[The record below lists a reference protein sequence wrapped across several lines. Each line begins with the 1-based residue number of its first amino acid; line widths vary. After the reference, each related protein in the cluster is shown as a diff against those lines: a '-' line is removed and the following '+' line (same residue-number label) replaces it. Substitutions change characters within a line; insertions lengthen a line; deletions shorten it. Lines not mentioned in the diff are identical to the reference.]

1 MNGYIYRHI
10 RVDTNEVFYIGSGG
24 FDKSEEI
31 ETYKRAFTKKN
42 RNKYWRN
49 IINKTDYEVEIL
61 IEGLNYEETIK
72 KEIEFISLYGRKD
85 LNKGSLVNM
94 TDGGEGIKNCSIESK
109 EKISKTNKGKKF
121 SEEHKLKL
129 SIARKNRIIKEETK
143 RKISESNKG
152 KKHTPEI
159 KEHLSKVNFGKKH
172 TEETKQKIV
181 KIHKG
186 KKLSQ
191 ETKQKI
197 SESHKGKVSVVEH
210 TTETKIKI
218 SNSLKGHISPKRR
231 KIICIENN
239 IVYNSITE
247 ASKLLNISQGNLS
260 EFLKGKRTHVSGLH
274 FTYI

>member
-1 MNGYIYRHI
+1 MSEYFIYRHL
-10 RVDTNEVFYIGSGG
+10 RLDTNEVFYIGKGKYKKSYKNIYHRAY
-24 FDKSEEI
+24 DKH
-31 ETYKRAFTKKN
+31 N
-42 RNKYWRN
+42 RNNYWKN
-49 IINKTDYEVEIL
+49 ITNKTNYEVEIVIDNL
-61 IEGLNYEETIK
+61 TSDKANN
-72 KEIEFISLYGRKD
+72 KEIEFIELYGRID
-85 LNKGSLVNM
+85 LNKGTLVNM
-94 TDGGEGIKNCSIESK
+94 TNGSDGNNGIIFTDLHKN
-109 EKISKTNKGKKF
+109 
-121 SEEHKLKL
+121 
-129 SIARKNRIIKEETK
+129 
-143 RKISESNKG
+143 KISESNKG

-172 TEETKQKIV
+172 TEETKQKIG

-197 SESHKGKVSVVEH
+197 SESYKGKVSVVEH